1 MKTLPRNNRTQKKFD
16 TLFTAVEPDQAETLY
31 QAYLKYRSQQDPKQ
45 QEMAVECC
53 RKAALSDHP
62 KAQIAMGNC
71 CRDGRGVQQNLTE
84 MVEWYRK
91 AADNGDPNGQAYL
104 GLYYQT
110 KAIVSPENLET
121 AIKWFTLA
129 AENGSLL
136 AQERLYELLG
146 SIAFV

>member
-1 MKTLPRNNRTQKKFD
+1 MKTLPTDDRTQKKFD
-16 TLFTAVEPDQAETLY
+16 TSFAAVEPDQAETLY
-31 QAYLKYRSQQDPKQ
+31 RTYLKYISQNDPKQ
-45 QEMAVECC
+45 QEMAVACC
-53 RKAALSDHP
+53 RKAALSNHP

-71 CRDGRGVQQNLTE
+71 CRDGRGVKQNLPE
-84 MVEWYRK
+84 MLKWYQK
-91 AADNGDPNGQAYL
+91 AAENGDPNGQTYL

-146 SIAFV
+146 SPAFV